1 MTEKKIH
8 FIGIGGAGM
17 APQAAICLQ
26 WGLQVSGS
34 DRENSET
41 LKGLAKAGARVFAGH
56 RAENLP
62 GDTGLVVYS
71 SAVPPEN
78 PERKR
83 AEKLQ
88 ITQLR
93 RGEFLARIASHYTAP
108 VAISGSHGKS
118 TITAMLVHILK
129 KAGMNPGYMIGATL
143 NDGRVPSDAGKGSRV
158 FITEADESDGT
169 HTLLHPALGI
179 VPNVESDHAW
189 SVGGEAALYDN
200 FRTFARNS
208 KTLIYMASRRTD
220 ALFACHPNAV
230 RVENEGPNDRF
241 GRWFGFQAWNARLAV
256 EAAVEMGL
264 SRKKAL
270 NLLDDFQGVSRRMT
284 VWKEEEN
291 RVVIEDYAHH
301 PTEVQSAIHWLKNAY
316 KDHELHVVFQPH
328 RYARLQM
335 YADELAEALRA
346 ADKVYVAPVFAAW
359 SETGPVDSAQL
370 AEKIGE
376 HAEAVSNDYPALAEK
391 IKPASPAVVAVI
403 GAGDING
410 LLQYL

>member
-1 MTEKKIH
+1 
-8 FIGIGGAGM
+8 
-17 APQAAICLQ
+17 
-26 WGLQVSGS
+26 
-34 DRENSET
+34 
-41 LKGLAKAGARVFAGH
+41 
-56 RAENLP
+56 
-62 GDTGLVVYS
+62 
-71 SAVPPEN
+71 
-78 PERKR
+78 
-83 AEKLQ
+83 
-88 ITQLR
+88 
-93 RGEFLARIASHYTAP
+93 

-129 KAGMNPGYMIGATL
+129 KAGMNPGYMIGAAL
-143 NDGRVPSDAGKGSRV
+143 NDGRVSSDAGKGSRV

-189 SVGGEAALYDN
+189 SVGGEAALYDT
-200 FRTFARNS
+200 FRAFARNS

-284 VWKEEEN
+284 VRKEEEN